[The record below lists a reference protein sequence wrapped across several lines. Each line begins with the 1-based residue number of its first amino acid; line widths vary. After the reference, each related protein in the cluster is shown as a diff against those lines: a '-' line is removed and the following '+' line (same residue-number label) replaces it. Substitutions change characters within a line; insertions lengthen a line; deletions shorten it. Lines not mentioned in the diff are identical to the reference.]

1 MAEDEVR
8 RVPMGEDYPDEEYV
22 PVQVF
27 GSVGRET
34 GLALV
39 ELRIKDRTLQVS
51 PDQARM
57 IGYWLLEAADHA
69 ESDKLV
75 IDWLQVTLKIDEDAA
90 WLALGALVAMR
101 RERDE
106 LKEMIRNGSAFEEDD
121 PAEPSEPEI
130 PEYGSHP
137 GAVIRE
143 YDE

>member
-39 ELRIKDRTLQVS
+39 ELRIKDAAFQVS

-57 IGYWLLEAADHA
+57 IGYWLLEAASNA
-69 ESDKLV
+69 EGDKLV
-75 IDWLQVTLKIDEDAA
+75 IDWLMRTLKIDEDAA
-90 WLALGALVAMR
+90 FLALGALVAQR
-101 RERDE
+101 QDRDE
-106 LKEMIRNGSAFEEDD
+106 LKEMIRQA
-121 PAEPSEPEI
+121 AEV
-130 PEYGSHP
+130 
-137 GAVIRE
+137 AVVE
-143 YDE
+143 